1 MAEPKN
7 TYFPSG
13 DLTISQWD
21 RNSFLAD
28 LARQYRGSYVYI
40 ITDGPLP
47 GEARNCRLEH
57 IITEAD
63 EVTFS
68 LACDQDSET
77 RYSVVNPERMTVHRN
92 PSGVTES
99 VEIVSLDGS
108 VTRVWF
114 GDAVQRVADRDLA
127 A

>member
-1 MAEPKN
+1 MAESEKD
-7 TYFPSG
+7 YFPSG
-13 DLTISQWD
+13 DLEISQWD

-28 LARQYRGSYVYI
+28 VAKQFRGSYVH
-40 ITDGPLP
+40 ITTAGPLP
-47 GEARNCRLEH
+47 GEVRNCRLEH

-63 EVTFS
+63 AITFS

-77 RYSVVNPERMTVHRN
+77 RYSIANPERMTVHRN
-92 PSGVTES
+92 SSGVTES

-114 GDAVQRVADRDLA
+114 GDAAERAAEGDLA